1 MQTIMLIGLDQSLL
15 RTRAAVL
22 ARTGCRTVCA
32 SVANALPIQ
41 EQCRADLVVICHT
54 VPEGLSI
61 ALVNA
66 LHDRWQGTRVLLVLE
81 PDESMMRTSMSLADG
96 VSSTAPERL
105 LRHSAEL
112 LRSPGRHAMR
122 AAEPAAL
129 AYMH

>member
-32 SVANALPIQ
+32 SVADALPMQ
-41 EQCRADLVVICHT
+41 ERCRADLVVVCHT
-54 VPEGLSI
+54 LPEPLSI

-66 LHDRWQGTRVLLVLE
+66 LHERWQGTRVLLVLE
-81 PDESMMRTSMSLADG
+81 PEETVMRTSMSLADG

-105 LRHSAEL
+105 LRRSAEL
-112 LRSPGRHAMR
+112 LRSPRR
-122 AAEPAAL
+122 QDVRTAEPAAV
-129 AYMH
+129 AYMQ